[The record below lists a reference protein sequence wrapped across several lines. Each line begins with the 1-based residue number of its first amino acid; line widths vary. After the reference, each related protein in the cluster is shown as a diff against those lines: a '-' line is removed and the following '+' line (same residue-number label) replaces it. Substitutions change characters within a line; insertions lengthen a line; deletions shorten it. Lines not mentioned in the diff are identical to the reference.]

1 VNDATGM
8 PQRAVVVGGT
18 SEIALA
24 VLDLLAA
31 RRLEQVLLASRDTEG
46 LAAAAER
53 VRRAGAREVATVRCD
68 VTVAADVAALV
79 REATERLGSVDLVL
93 VAAGDLGTAD
103 LAELGPDRV
112 LAMMAA
118 NAGGPAAA
126 MIAFA
131 RVMAAQG
138 WGRIVVLSS
147 VAGLRVRRANL
158 VYGAGKAALDGLALA
173 LGDAVA
179 GDGVSVTVVR
189 PGFVRTRM
197 TAGLA
202 PAPLATDA
210 PAVAAAVVAAMERG
224 DDVVYVPPALRYLFG
239 MLRVLPRSVFRRL
252 SS

>member
-8 PQRAVVVGGT
+8 PQTAVVVGGT

-31 RRLEQVLLASRDTEG
+31 RRLEQVLLASRDLEG

-53 VRRAGAREVATVRCD
+53 VRRAGAREVATLRFD
-68 VTVAADVAALV
+68 VTAAGDVETLV
-79 REATERLGSVDLVL
+79 REATERLGTVDLVL

-103 LAELGPDRV
+103 LAELGPERV
-112 LAMMAA
+112 LAMMAT

-138 WGRIVVLSS
+138 FGRIVVLSS
-147 VAGLRVRRANL
+147 VAGLRVRRANF

-189 PGFVRTRM
+189 PGFVRTKM
-197 TAGLA
+197 TAGMA
-202 PAPLATDA
+202 SAPLATDA
-210 PAVAAAVVAAMERG
+210 PAVAAAVVAGMERG
-224 DDVVYVPPALRYLFG
+224 DEVVYVPPALRYLFG
-239 MLRVLPRSVFRRL
+239 AVRLLPRAVFRRL
-252 SS
+252 PG

>member
-24 VLDLLAA
+24 VIDLLAA
-31 RRLEQVLLASRDTEG
+31 RRLEQVLLASRDIEG

-53 VRRAGAREVATVRCD
+53 VRRAGAREVSTVRCD
-68 VTVAADVAALV
+68 VTAASDVEALV
-79 REATERLGSVDLVL
+79 REAIERLGSVDLVL

-112 LAMMAA
+112 LAMMAT

-147 VAGLRVRRANL
+147 VAGLRVRRANF

-189 PGFVRTRM
+189 PGFVRTKM
-197 TAGLA
+197 TAGMA

-224 DDVVYVPPALRYLFG
+224 DEVVYVPPALRYLFG
-239 MLRVLPRSVFRRL
+239 ALRLLPRAVFRRL
-252 SS
+252 PG